1 MTFRMLSCALMLWA
15 MPLGAQQRLV
25 RAMAADPTVAIRL
38 WIPAGFVEVK
48 GWDHDSVDVRVTPA
62 AGTSLIGGGTRSATK
77 FALETT
83 RGDSVLASGMMRV
96 MVPRGAR
103 LSIKST
109 TASVNV
115 QGVRGEVDVLQV
127 SGSISVLDGR
137 GVVWL
142 ESIAGDITA
151 TRIQG
156 AITIRGG
163 AGKISLSDLS
173 GTLESSAV
181 SGSVTL
187 GSRMNASVPLPALV
201 GNVETVGGAVLIM
214 GTWPSDTR
222 LNVMTHDGSV
232 SIFPMGTP
240 MPKIESQVPGASLPA
255 EARDATGAGGVIT
268 VRSFKGKL
276 NVAPPGGI

>member
-1 MTFRMLSCALMLWA
+1 VSPRVALCAALLLA
-15 MPLGAQQRLV
+15 SPLAAQQRLV
-25 RAMAADPTVAIRL
+25 RAMSADPNVAIRL

-62 AGTSLIGGGTRSATK
+62 AGTSLSGGGTRSAAK

-103 LSIKST
+103 ISIKST

-127 SGSISVLDGR
+127 SGSISILDGR

-151 TRIQG
+151 SRIQG

-163 AGKISLSDLS
+163 AGKISMTDVS
-173 GTLESSAV
+173 GTLQSSAV
-181 SGSVTL
+181 SGSITL
-187 GSRMNASVPLPALV
+187 GSRMGSTGPLPVLV
-201 GNVETVGGAVLIM
+201 GNVETVGGAVMII
-214 GTWPSDTR
+214 GNWHSDTR
-222 LNVMTHDGSV
+222 LNVVTHDGPVSV
-232 SIFPMGTP
+232 IALGAP
-240 MPKIESQVPGASLPA
+240 MPKVESQVPGASVPA
-255 EARDATGAGGVIT
+255 EVRDATGAGGVIT

-276 NVAPPGGI
+276 NVAPSGGI